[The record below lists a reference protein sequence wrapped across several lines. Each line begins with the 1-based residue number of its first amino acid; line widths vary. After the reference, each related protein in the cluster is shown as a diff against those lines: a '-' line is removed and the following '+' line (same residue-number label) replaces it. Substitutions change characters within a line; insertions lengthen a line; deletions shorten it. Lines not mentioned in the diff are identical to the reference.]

1 MKHGFVAYFLVFCA
15 AVAPVGALAVEGSST
30 GDGRYFLPTANRL
43 LKGALGV
50 RHTFED
56 GFTTDLS
63 EFQLRLVRLAGTEP
77 IPVVKYDILEES
89 PASASRAEPKF
100 RIPWGVA
107 ALSGFTTP
115 AGGASVSVAVLDTG
129 IALHPDLE
137 GRIVACA
144 DFTESTTGMTEGS
157 CDDRN
162 GHGTHVAGIIA
173 ADGGADGKGVY
184 GIAPQTDLLIY
195 KVCNDAGSCL
205 ADDIAAAIR
214 TAADAGVQII
224 NLSFGG
230 DTESSLIADAVAYAI
245 SKDALVVAAAGN
257 DGPYPDSVDYPAALE
272 GVMAVA
278 AMDADAVIPEW
289 SSRGDK
295 VDAVAPGV
303 NVESAFKEGG
313 YAILSG
319 TSLAAPHV
327 TGLAA
332 KHWEGQA
339 EKKADATKAF
349 VRDFVR
355 SALPVVAVSQPEPAV
370 PAATPTPVPVEGP
383 TASQLPE
390 LR

>member
-1 MKHGFVAYFLVFCA
+1 MKHGFVPYFLVFCA
-15 AVAPVGALAVEGSST
+15 AVAPVGALAADGQST
-30 GDGRYFLPTANRL
+30 GEGRYFLPTSSRI

-50 RHTFED
+50 RHTFEN

-63 EFQLRLVRLAGTEP
+63 ELQLRLVRIAGTEP
-77 IPVVKYDILEES
+77 VPVVKYDILEDT
-89 PASASRAEPKF
+89 PASASRPEPKF

-107 ALSGFTTP
+107 ALSEFATP

-144 DFTESTTGMTEGS
+144 DFTEPATGMADGS

-173 ADGGADGKGVY
+173 ADGGADGKGIY
-184 GIAPQTDLLIY
+184 GIAPAADLLVY
-195 KVCNDAGSCL
+195 KVCDDAGSCF

-214 TAADAGVQII
+214 TAADAGVRVI
-224 NLSFGG
+224 NLSFGA
-230 DTESSLIADAVAYAI
+230 DAPSDLIADAVAYAA
-245 SKDALVVAAAGN
+245 SKDILVIAAAGN
-257 DGPYPDSVDYPAALE
+257 DGPYPDSVDYPAAIP
-272 GVMAVA
+272 GVLAVA
-278 AMDADAVIPEW
+278 SMDADAVIPEW

-295 VDAVAPGV
+295 VEAVAPGV
-303 NVESAFKEGG
+303 NIESTFTGGG

-327 TGLAA
+327 AGLAA
-332 KHWEGQA
+332 KHWEHDAEKQA
-339 EKKADATKAF
+339 EATRAF
-349 VRDFVR
+349 LRDFIR
-355 SALPVVAVSQPEPAV
+355 SALPVVAVSQPESSV
-370 PAATPTPVPVEGP
+370 PAPTPTAVPVEGP

-390 LR
+390 LQ